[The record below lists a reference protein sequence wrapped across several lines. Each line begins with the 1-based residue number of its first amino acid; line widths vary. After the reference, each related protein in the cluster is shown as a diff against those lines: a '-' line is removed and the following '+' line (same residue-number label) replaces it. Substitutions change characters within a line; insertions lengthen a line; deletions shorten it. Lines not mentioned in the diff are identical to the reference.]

1 MMKHFIPQLRYL
13 LRLAIMAMTGA
24 VLASTCNAGTLF
36 DRSLAKMWERSQ
48 KASPQDF
55 TFVVLGDSR
64 DNEEVFRKAL
74 GLAATFDPLFI
85 LHDGDFSLNGT
96 PKEVDH
102 FLEVVHGT
110 APDIPLFVI
119 PGNHE
124 QKKPFREKVG
134 PLEFVLDS
142 PRLGLKVVVVDNS
155 NYALKTPQLT
165 YLKDRLAEKRNFTFV
180 AMHIPP
186 KTARWNWH
194 TFSDGAPELISL
206 LAEKRVTA
214 AFYGHIHLYDRE
226 DIKGVPH
233 IITGGAGARLIS
245 IGFPGDAIYHIVVV
259 RVKDGVVT
267 CTMVK
272 IQE

>member
-1 MMKHFIPQLRYL
+1 MIKHYRPQLRYL
-13 LRLAIMAMTGA
+13 FRMAIVAMIG
-24 VLASTCNAGTLF
+24 VLLASTCNAGTF
-36 DRSLAKMWERSQ
+36 FERSLAKMGERAQ

-64 DNEEVFRKAL
+64 DDEEIFRKAL
-74 GLAATFDPLFI
+74 MLAATFDPLFI
-85 LHDGDFSLNGT
+85 LHDGDFSLAGT

-124 QKKPFREKVG
+124 QKKPFREKIG

-142 PRLGLKVVVVDNS
+142 PRLGFKVVVVDNS
-155 NYALKTPQLT
+155 NYSLKAQQLT
-165 YLKDRLAEKRNFTFV
+165 YLKDRLAEKRKFTFV

-186 KTARWNWH
+186 QTARWNWH

-206 LAEKRVTA
+206 LAEKKVTA
-214 AFYGHIHLYDRE
+214 AFYGHIHLYDRD

-245 IGFPGDAIYHIVVV
+245 IGFPGDAVHHIVVV
-259 RVKDGVVT
+259 RVKDGAAT

-272 IQE
+272 IPE